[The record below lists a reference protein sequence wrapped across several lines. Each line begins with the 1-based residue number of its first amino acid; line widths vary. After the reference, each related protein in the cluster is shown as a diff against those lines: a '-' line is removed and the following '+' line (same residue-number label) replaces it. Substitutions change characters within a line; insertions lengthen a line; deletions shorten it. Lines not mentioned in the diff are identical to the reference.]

1 MGGGLIDL
9 ITGDGY
15 VVVALSGEVDLV
27 EAPALRK
34 TLDELV
40 RAGTPL
46 VLIDAA
52 ELSFIDSTGIGILVA
67 THNQLH
73 ANGGMLAVANLGE
86 KPGRPVRLTEVDT
99 AIPVHWADD
108 VVRPWAESGAT
119 GVSILVA
126 LGLADAAVALASG
139 VDVDAEPIA

>member
-15 VVVALSGEVDLV
+15 VVVALTGEVDLV
-27 EAPALRK
+27 EAPTLRK

-46 VLIDAA
+46 ILIDAT
-52 ELSFIDSTGIGILVA
+52 ELSFIDSTGIGVLVA
-67 THNQLH
+67 AHNQLH
-73 ANGGMLAVANLGE
+73 ANGGVLAVANLGE

-99 AIPVHWADD
+99 AIPVHWAGE
-108 VVRPWAESGAT
+108 VLRPWADGGAT
-119 GVSILVA
+119 GASILVA
-126 LGLADAAVALASG
+126 LGLTDAAAALTSG
-139 VDVDAEPIA
+139 LDVDAEPIA